1 MSNAHDATEQVTL
14 NDHGKRDGDALAD
27 APESKT
33 LRTDDADD
41 ELVVIERCRAPAHDR
56 AGKPLVDGDRIEV
69 EWQINAADDDEEEEE
84 EEEGNEGDASD
95 KAAPTTI
102 TWWPCVVRRAT
113 VEDAKSVATGTN
125 DALFTLDYEA
135 RDGFEAEK
143 RVVLMLASQRCED
156 ATDAGVL
163 KWRREGDDFVDSEDY
178 DDDCDADDD
187 DDVPTTMREI
197 LEAQGRIDAQ
207 GGESLEDASMA
218 AFSTLPMDQ
227 QMNMAS
233 AFAGFKDKLM
243 AKLSGLASAKGDNG
257 VVTKEYIESILSD
270 IKNAR

>member
-1 MSNAHDATEQVTL
+1 MSNANDAIPL
-14 NDHGKRDGDALAD
+14 NEHGKRDAD
-27 APESKT
+27 AGDDDVAIEPERKALKT
-33 LRTDDADD
+33 SINKNDVATATAA
-41 ELVVIERCRAPAHDR
+41 VERCRTPAHDR
-56 AGKPLVDGDRIEV
+56 AGNLLVDGDRIEV
-69 EWQINAADDDEEEEE
+69 EWQINAAEDDDEDEGEAEEEDKE
-84 EEEGNEGDASD
+84 E
-95 KAAPTTI
+95 KATTI

-113 VEDAKSVATGTN
+113 PEDAKSVATNIN

-163 KWRREGDDFVDSEDY
+163 KWRREGDDFVDNEEDE
-178 DDDCDADDD
+178 DDGDED

-207 GGESLEDASMA
+207 DGETLEHASMA

-227 QMNMAS
+227 QMSMAT
-233 AFAGFKDKLM
+233 AFAGFKEKLM

-257 VVTKEYIESILSD
+257 VVTKDDIESILSD